1 MQLVVNHRLKSLYYR
16 SKSNLCF
23 VRSLIKR
30 ETDLRHNLS
39 GFRVLEVGD
48 KTMVQARSGKLLSTM
63 EISVV
68 ALGCIVFV
76 GACTTAICILCVR
89 KSRR

>member
-1 MQLVVNHRLKSLYYR
+1 M
-16 SKSNLCF
+16 
-23 VRSLIKR
+23 KR
-30 ETDLRHNLS
+30 EIDLRHNLA
-39 GFRVLEVGD
+39 GFKVLEVGD
-48 KTMVQARSGKLLSTM
+48 TSMVQARSGRLLSTM

-89 KSRR
+89 RSRR